1 MLNLSWKQRF
11 LITIVTSVVALSC
24 VAAAILWSY
33 QTLERSKGV
42 KDNVST
48 YQQQITTFS
57 NTLLKLSQSTTTL
70 SNNEAVRF
78 EALLN
83 DLSQQAQYIEEQAQK
98 INDVEVVT
106 LSRRLEETVA
116 SYVDL
121 QHVWFENREA
131 LGLSDSLGLNSL
143 LTQNGNVLFDISL
156 SRVNQ
161 FSVPISVAQ
170 KGLIENRS
178 QSDVIKI
185 QQALTE
191 LMSMVEDFGWESNDI
206 GKAVLDYAQVF
217 DQVSLLISKDK
228 QLSDQLQTM
237 TLTIDQIST
246 QQNQYIKE
254 QVLGRVL
261 QQVSVAKSTAFFVVL
276 AALLGMGILITI
288 TLMFMSRQLNHQLS
302 YMKQVMSSVAAGD
315 FSKRLQ
321 TSNNQNDELNQLQLS
336 FNHMLEDVSKLMKQ
350 VLRAA
355 DDLSAVRNQLEGEVL
370 QLAAASEQVE
380 RNTEQVM
387 DSTQHISVMS
397 EDVAER
403 SSSVNRTAQ
412 NAQELSKSGQGI
424 VTGSV
429 QAMERIASLI
439 HNSHD
444 ATQTLSESGD
454 KMKNIVDVINGL
466 ADQTNLL
473 ALNAA
478 IESARAGEAGRGFSV
493 VADEVRGL
501 AQKTVEA
508 TSMIGEIISDFNRHS
523 SHIKQLMAQGIELAA
538 DGQNAAQNASQSFV
552 EIDQAVFAVFND
564 MKYVT
569 QSVGDIAQNSASIT
583 QQIQDITLQTGHTK
597 TTRLE
602 LETHTK
608 KLSKLGEELE
618 ELTHRFNLS

>member
-1 MLNLSWKQRF
+1 
-11 LITIVTSVVALSC
+11 
-24 VAAAILWSY
+24 
-33 QTLERSKGV
+33 
-42 KDNVST
+42 
-48 YQQQITTFS
+48 
-57 NTLLKLSQSTTTL
+57 
-70 SNNEAVRF
+70 
-78 EALLN
+78 
-83 DLSQQAQYIEEQAQK
+83 
-98 INDVEVVT
+98 
-106 LSRRLEETVA
+106 
-116 SYVDL
+116 
-121 QHVWFENREA
+121 
-131 LGLSDSLGLNSL
+131 
-143 LTQNGNVLFDISL
+143 
-156 SRVNQ
+156 
-161 FSVPISVAQ
+161 
-170 KGLIENRS
+170 
-178 QSDVIKI
+178 
-185 QQALTE
+185 
-191 LMSMVEDFGWESNDI
+191 
-206 GKAVLDYAQVF
+206 
-217 DQVSLLISKDK
+217 
-228 QLSDQLQTM
+228 
-237 TLTIDQIST
+237 
-246 QQNQYIKE
+246 
-254 QVLGRVL
+254 
-261 QQVSVAKSTAFFVVL
+261 
-276 AALLGMGILITI
+276 
-288 TLMFMSRQLNHQLS
+288 
-302 YMKQVMSSVAAGD
+302 
-315 FSKRLQ
+315 
-321 TSNNQNDELNQLQLS
+321 
-336 FNHMLEDVSKLMKQ
+336 
-350 VLRAA
+350 
-355 DDLSAVRNQLEGEVL
+355 
-370 QLAAASEQVE
+370 
-380 RNTEQVM
+380 
-387 DSTQHISVMS
+387 
-397 EDVAER
+397 
-403 SSSVNRTAQ
+403 
-412 NAQELSKSGQGI
+412 
-424 VTGSV
+424 GSV

>member
-33 QTLERSKGV
+33 QTLERSNGV

-131 LGLSDSLGLNSL
+131 LGLSDSLGINSL

-217 DQVSLLISKDK
+217 DQVALLISKDK

-387 DSTQHISVMS
+387 GSTQHISVMS

-508 TSMIGEIISDFNRHS
+508 TSMIGDIISDFNRHS

>member
-33 QTLERSKGV
+33 QTLERSNGV

-57 NTLLKLSQSTTTL
+57 NTLLKLSQSTTAL

-83 DLSQQAQYIEEQAQK
+83 DLSQQAQHIEAQAQK
-98 INDVEVVT
+98 INDAEVVT
-106 LSRRLEETVA
+106 LSRRLEEIVG

-131 LGLSDSLGLNSL
+131 LGLSGSLGLNSL

-350 VLRAA
+350 VLRVA

-403 SSSVNRTAQ
+403 SSSVNRTVQ
-412 NAQELSKSGQGI
+412 SAQELSKSGQGI

-444 ATQTLSESGD
+444 ATQTLAESGD
-454 KMKNIVDVINGL
+454 KMKSIVDVINGL

-501 AQKTVEA
+501 AQKTVDA
-508 TSMIGEIISDFNRHS
+508 TSMIGDIINDFNRHS

-538 DGQNAAQNASQSFV
+538 DGQDAAQNASHSFV

-618 ELTHRFNLS
+618 QLTHRFNLS

>member
-33 QTLERSKGV
+33 QTLERANDV

-57 NTLLKLSQSTTTL
+57 NTLLKLKQSANAL
-70 SNNEAVRF
+70 SIIEAARF
-78 EALLN
+78 ESLLN
-83 DLSQQAQYIEEQAQK
+83 DLSMQAQYFKEQAQRTS
-98 INDVEVVT
+98 DAEVVT

-116 SYVDL
+116 TYVDL
-121 QHVWFENREA
+121 QHVWFENRET
-131 LGLSDSLGLNSL
+131 LGLSGSLGHYAT
-143 LTQNGNVLFDISL
+143 LTQYGNVLFDISL
-156 SRVNQ
+156 SRVSQ
-161 FSVPISVAQ
+161 FSIPISLAQ
-170 KGLIENRS
+170 KGLIESRS

-191 LMSMVEDFGWESNDI
+191 LTAMVEDFGWESNDI
-206 GKAVLDYAQVF
+206 GKAVLEYAQVF
-217 DQVSLLISKDK
+217 DQVSQLITKDK

-237 TLTIDQIST
+237 SLTIDQISS
-246 QQNQYIKE
+246 QQRQHLEEHI
-254 QVLGRVL
+254 LGLVL
-261 QQVSVAKSTAFFVVL
+261 QQVSVAKSTAFLVVL
-276 AALLGMGILITI
+276 AALLGMGVLITV

-321 TSNNQNDELNQLQLS
+321 TTNNQNDELNQLRLS

-424 VTGSV
+424 VSGSV

-602 LETHTK
+602 LEKHTK

>member
-33 QTLERSKGV
+33 QTLERSNGV

-57 NTLLKLSQSTTTL
+57 NTLLKLSQSTTAL

-191 LMSMVEDFGWESNDI
+191 LLSMVEDFGWESNDI

-276 AALLGMGILITI
+276 AALLGMGVLITI

-302 YMKQVMSSVAAGD
+302 YMKQVMSNVAAGD

-321 TSNNQNDELNQLQLS
+321 TSNNQNDELNQLKLS

-387 DSTQHISVMS
+387 GSTQHISVMS
-397 EDVAER
+397 EDVADR

-424 VTGSV
+424 VAGSV

-508 TSMIGEIISDFNRHS
+508 TSMIGDIISDFNKHS

>member
-33 QTLERSKGV
+33 QTLERSNGV

-57 NTLLKLSQSTTTL
+57 NTLLKLSQSTTAL
-70 SNNEAVRF
+70 SNSEAVRF

-116 SYVDL
+116 LYVDL

-217 DQVSLLISKDK
+217 DQVALLISKDK

-397 EDVAER
+397 EDVADR

>member
-33 QTLERSKGV
+33 QTLERSNGV
-42 KDNVST
+42 KDTVST

-57 NTLLKLSQSTTTL
+57 NTLLKLSQSTTAL

-191 LMSMVEDFGWESNDI
+191 LLSMVEDFGWESNDI

-276 AALLGMGILITI
+276 AALLGMGVLITI

>member
-33 QTLERSKGV
+33 QTLERSNGV

-57 NTLLKLSQSTTTL
+57 NTLLKLSQSTTAL

-276 AALLGMGILITI
+276 AALLGMGVLITI

-508 TSMIGEIISDFNRHS
+508 TSMIGDIISDFNRHS